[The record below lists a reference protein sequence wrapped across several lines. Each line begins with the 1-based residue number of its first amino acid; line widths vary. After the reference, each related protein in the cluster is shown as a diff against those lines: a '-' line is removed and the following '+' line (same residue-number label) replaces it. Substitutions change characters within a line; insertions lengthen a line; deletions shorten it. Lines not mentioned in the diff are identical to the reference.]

1 MGVGR
6 TIAAVAVATSVAV
19 TVEAGAATVV
29 AVDTDT
35 VSVREGVAVAAC
47 CKMAGWDEGAVCGEQ
62 AARANINRN
71 AHMTH
76 VRERNAKAL
85 RVPPALSVD
94 GILELFCSST
104 VEFCISDIGIAS
116 TIGVLYHA

>member
-1 MGVGR
+1 
-6 TIAAVAVATSVAV
+6 
-19 TVEAGAATVV
+19 
-29 AVDTDT
+29 
-35 VSVREGVAVAAC
+35 
-47 CKMAGWDEGAVCGEQ
+47 MAGWDEGAVCGEQ

-104 VEFCISDIGIAS
+104 VEFCIPDVGIAS